1 MPYIAVKA
9 YPKDPEIKKRVAER
23 INQVFLKEWGC
34 PQKAISISFEE
45 IAPEK
50 WEETVH
56 KPEVLAKQDKMFI
69 LDGEKKF

>member
-1 MPYIAVKA
+1 MYGMIAEV
-9 YPKDPEIKKRVAER
+9 
-23 INQVFLKEWGC
+23 

-45 IAPEK
+45 VAPEK